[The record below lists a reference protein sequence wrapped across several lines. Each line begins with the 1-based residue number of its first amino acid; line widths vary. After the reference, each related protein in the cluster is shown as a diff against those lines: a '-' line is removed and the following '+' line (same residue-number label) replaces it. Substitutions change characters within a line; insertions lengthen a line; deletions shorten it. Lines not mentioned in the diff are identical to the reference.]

1 MKYSWEEKIRAVE
14 HYLSDGSI
22 DYPKS
27 CLTPSQ
33 AKTYANHV
41 RFWKAQYL
49 LKGKEGLRHKEFNRT
64 YSPEAKYKIIK
75 PILDG
80 TVSCTEQ
87 ACRTGIGSAQLFSW
101 VRRYRERGWEGLK
114 CSKPGRPGKNMKQEK
129 EEKEPETAPED
140 GTKKSYEE
148 LEHENLL
155 LKFEVEYQKTESLGG
170 AGNRGK
176 TEAIEELLQGERF
189 GNKIKLGEALGLA
202 GLSKSTY
209 EYDRRRLGKKE
220 DPDEQRIML
229 EIKAVWLRSK
239 KRYGYRKTAIA
250 LKNRYGETVNHK
262 KVLRLRKERD
272 VCAVLS
278 GHGKYPD
285 TAGRILHSDQGW
297 QYQRPAYRS
306 SLK

>member
-22 DYPKS
+22 DYPES

-64 YSPEAKYKIIK
+64 YSPEAKYRIIK

-87 ACRTGIGSAQLFSW
+87 ACRTGIGSGQLFFW
-101 VRRYRERGWEGLK
+101 VKRYRERGWEGLK

-129 EEKEPETAPED
+129 EEKEPRTAPED

-155 LKFEVEYQKTESLGG
+155 LKFEVEYLKKLKALAERETGGEDGSRRRDPPRRKVRKQDKAGRGPRAGRAEQVDLRIRQKT
-170 AGNRGK
+170 AW
-176 TEAIEELLQGERF
+176 
-189 GNKIKLGEALGLA
+189 
-202 GLSKSTY
+202 
-209 EYDRRRLGKKE
+209 KE
-220 DPDEQRIML
+220 
-229 EIKAVWLRSK
+229 
-239 KRYGYRKTAIA
+239 
-250 LKNRYGETVNHK
+250 
-262 KVLRLRKERD
+262 
-272 VCAVLS
+272 
-278 GHGKYPD
+278 
-285 TAGRILHSDQGW
+285 GRP
-297 QYQRPAYRS
+297 R
-306 SLK
+306 